1 MLIYMLDTDT
11 CIYVMKNYPRGLR
24 EKFNALAEQLCL
36 SSITLGELQYGAEK
50 SARRAENLTADHF
63 VARPSETRR
72 LRIMDKRVR
81 NWSERERPVVRT
93 TCRSAVMR
101 AAKD

>member
-1 MLIYMLDTDT
+1 VYLCDEELSAGPT
-11 CIYVMKNYPRGLR
+11 R
-24 EKFNALAEQLCL
+24 EIQRACGATLPVE
-36 SSITLGELQYGAEK
+36 SITLGELQYGAEK